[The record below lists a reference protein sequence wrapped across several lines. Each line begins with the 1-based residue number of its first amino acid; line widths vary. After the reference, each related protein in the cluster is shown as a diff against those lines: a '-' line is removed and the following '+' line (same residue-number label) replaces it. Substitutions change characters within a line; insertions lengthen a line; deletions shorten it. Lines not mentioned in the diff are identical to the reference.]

1 MKKNLHRALSL
12 LLVGVLACSMLML
25 SACGGDKNTDVTGTT
40 WALSGGSQGDL
51 KITKEQIETVMGGEI
66 TYSFEADGKLVME
79 VPALG
84 VSAEGTWKQ
93 DGNTVTV
100 EVEGQSADMTLDGDT
115 LSITQGDVVAT
126 FSKK

>member
-1 MKKNLHRALSL
+1 MKKNLHRALSV
-12 LLVGVLACSMLML
+12 LLVGVLACSMLMF
-25 SACGGDKNTDVTGTT
+25 SACGGEKNTDVTGTT

>member
-1 MKKNLHRALSL
+1 MKKMHRALSL
-12 LLVGVLACSMLML
+12 LLVGVLACSMLMF
-25 SACGGDKNTDVTGTT
+25 SACGGEKNTDVTGTT
-40 WALSGGSQGDL
+40 WALSGGSQGDT

-79 VPALG
+79 VPTLG

-93 DGNTVTV
+93 DGSTVTV

>member
-1 MKKNLHRALSL
+1 MKKNLHRALSI
-12 LLVGVLACSMLML
+12 LLVGVLACSMLMF
-25 SACGGDKNTDVTGTT
+25 SACGGEKNTDVTGTT

>member
-93 DGNTVTV
+93 EGNTVTV

>member
-1 MKKNLHRALSL
+1 MKKNLHRALSV
-12 LLVGVLACSMLML
+12 LLVGVLACSMLMF

>member
-84 VSAEGTWKQ
+84 VSAEGTRKQ

>member
-12 LLVGVLACSMLML
+12 LLVGVLSCSMLML